1 MSERIIDLSEKPRA
15 VVTLALGGHC
25 FRIARV
31 VMGVRRLYGEFI
43 GDTGRLL
50 EKTAEVARKEQELAA
65 GGPASLQTEISA
77 RATEI
82 EEAAERRH
90 GDLMLMLAK
99 LLEENG
105 YEFDLQ
111 WWEDHADPTD
121 VIEFIREA
129 LNKDAGPQKKTAAP
143 GSTSTSGGLGSSSAG
158 AGPT

>member
-1 MSERIIDLSEKPRA
+1 MAERVVDLSEKPRA
-15 VVTLALGGHC
+15 VVTLQLGGRS

-43 GDTGRLL
+43 ADTGRLL
-50 EKTAEVARKEQELAA
+50 EQTAEVARKEQELAA
-65 GGPASLQTEISA
+65 GGPPALQAEISA

-82 EEAAERRH
+82 EEAAGRRH
-90 GDLMLMLAK
+90 GDLMAMVAK

-105 YEFDLQ
+105 YEFDRA

-129 LNKDAGPQKKTAAP
+129 LNKDSGAEKKTAVP
-143 GSTSTSGGLGSSSAG
+143 GSASTSSVSGSSSA
-158 AGPT
+158 ASGPT